1 MAKNELAVMENFE
14 LMTLE
19 GEIAEAIAEEMDGLG
34 SIPYDRVKIPSGGG
48 IAFELPGED
57 DEEMES
63 ATELVGVIIHHHPVN
78 AYWKEKFA
86 GGNEQPDCS
95 SYDGKIGVD
104 RETGEYTECASCPHN
119 QFGSD
124 GNGKACK
131 NVHRVYILREGNPVP
146 LILSLPPTS
155 LKYMRDYISKKILL
169 KGMRCYHA
177 VTKIT
182 LKKEKSSGGIT
193 YSRAA
198 FTFVGKLSK
207 EQIAAAEAMANT
219 IKQADRDVDV
229 ENDDYNTPTQAAA
242 PKDRYVEAPPAG
254 ADFME
259 VPDGTQEELP
269 FPVE

>member
-1 MAKNELAVMENFE
+1 MAKNEVAVVNENFD
-14 LMTLE
+14 LVTLE

-34 SIPYDRVKIPSGGG
+34 SVPFDRVKIPSGGG
-48 IAFELPGED
+48 LAFEIPGDD
-57 DEEMES
+57 DEDPQI
-63 ATELVGVIIHHHPVN
+63 ATELVGVILYHHPVN
-78 AYWKEKFA
+78 AYWKEKFS

-95 SYDGKIGVD
+95 SYDGKVGID
-104 RETGEYTECASCPHN
+104 RETGECKDCSSCPCN

-131 NVHRVYILREGNPVP
+131 NVHRIYMLREGNPVP

-169 KGMRCYHA
+169 KGMRSYHA

-182 LKKEKSSGGIT
+182 LKKEKSSGGID

-198 FTFVGKLSK
+198 FTFAGKLTP

-219 IKQADRDVDV
+219 IKQTDRNVDV
-229 ENDDYNTPTQAAA
+229 AADYET
-242 PKDRYVEAPPAG
+242 EAPAPAAG
-254 ADFME
+254 DGFMNI
-259 VPDGTQEELP
+259 PDGIEEDLP
-269 FPVE
+269 FN